1 MTQRFTVDHLQ
12 EALCAALG
20 IDAAAALHGDVLDR
34 PFAELGYDSL
44 ALLELCGYVQ
54 RTFGVPMPDE
64 APQHMPTGHAA
75 LDYINARFVEAGV

>member
-1 MTQRFTVDHLQ
+1 MQQFTVDHLQ

-20 IDAAAALHGDVLDR
+20 IEAAAVLHGDVLDR

-44 ALLELCGYVQ
+44 ALLELCGYVH

-64 APQHMPTGHAA
+64 APQHMPTPQAA
-75 LDYINARFVEAGV
+75 LRYINACFVEAGV

>member
-1 MTQRFTVDHLQ
+1 MQKFTVDHLQ
-12 EALCAALG
+12 ELFSAALG

-44 ALLELCGYVQ
+44 ALLELCGHVQ

-64 APQHMPTGHAA
+64 APQHMPTPRAA
-75 LDYINARFVEAGV
+75 LDYINACFVEAGV